1 MSLVT
6 FIGKFIPD
14 FSTVVA
20 PISALMGK
28 NADYVWGPLQE
39 GAFQA
44 ILTEIKSPR
53 ILRHFDPKKGT
64 DVIVDASP
72 VGLSAILSQEDR
84 SVLCVSRKLS
94 KVETRYSQTE
104 REALAVVWAC
114 ERLHYYLH
122 GIKFTVLSDHKPLEV
137 LYSPRG
143 KSAAR
148 ILRWYIIWL
157 LPYRF
162 VVRYRRGKENPAGY
176 FLRKPVSECSGEEE
190 TLAQEAEYFVNNLI
204 TSAIPHCLT
213 LQEITVE
220 SVKDKLL
227 QRLVQCME
235 VNDWVGTG
243 ELARYS
249 HLKIRSRSGLMSRE
263 CIHNCTDC
271 ATIGTVQGAYRKYA
285 RVIGDSILGLAP

>member
-1 MSLVT
+1 M
-6 FIGKFIPD
+6 
-14 FSTVVA
+14 A

-28 NADYVWGPLQE
+28 NADYVWGLLQE

-53 ILRHFDPKKGT
+53 ILRHFDPKKET

-114 ERLHYYLH
+114 ERLHYYLY

-148 ILRWYIIWL
+148 ILRWYIIRL
-157 LPYRF
+157 LRYRF
-162 VVRYRRGKENPAGY
+162 VVRYRRGKENPSGY

-243 ELARYS
+243 ELARYRAVRDE
-249 HLKIRSRSGLMSRE
+249 LMCKNGIVMRGKGLFFPR
-263 CIHNCTDC
+263 
-271 ATIGTVQGAYRKYA
+271 
-285 RVIGDSILGLAP
+285 L